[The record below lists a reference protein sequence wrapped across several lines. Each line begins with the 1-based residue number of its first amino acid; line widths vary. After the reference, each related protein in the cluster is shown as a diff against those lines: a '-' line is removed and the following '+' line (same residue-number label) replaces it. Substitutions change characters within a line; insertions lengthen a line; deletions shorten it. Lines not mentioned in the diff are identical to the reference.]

1 MRKTWETS
9 EDIFKTGRKERR
21 EEKRGED
28 RKEILFSF
36 GKYPPI
42 IDSGLR
48 FKKKKETMKKN
59 ISKWTV
65 LLVRLKK
72 KKLYPAFGL

>member
-48 FKKKKETMKKN
+48 FKKKRKQ
-59 ISKWTV
+59 
-65 LLVRLKK
+65 
-72 KKLYPAFGL
+72 

>member
-48 FKKKKETMKKN
+48 FKKKKGNNEEKHIKMDSI
-59 ISKWTV
+59 IS
-65 LLVRLKK
+65 
-72 KKLYPAFGL
+72 AS